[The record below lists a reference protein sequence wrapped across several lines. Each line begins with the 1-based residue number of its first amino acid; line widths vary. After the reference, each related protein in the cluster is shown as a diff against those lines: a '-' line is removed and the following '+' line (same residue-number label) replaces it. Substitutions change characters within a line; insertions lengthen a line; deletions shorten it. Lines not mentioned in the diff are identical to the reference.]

1 MTVDNYFFAESI
13 RLRNGCF
20 WARTEPG
27 DTVYVDNCVFLAQEE
42 KSFTELFLLGEII
55 HKIKK

>member
-1 MTVDNYFFAESI
+1 VDNYFFAESI